1 MKITVAIFSLFLA
14 CKGFAQHDGGEHGGN
29 ERHERREHEAR
40 ERESAKEA
48 RGGKETKSAP
58 EHGGPHETRQP
69 ATQKMD
75 KGGGGAEMEVA
86 PTGMRPFSGN
96 PQHGGRPVDANG
108 AKLGPSG
115 KPMNYNK
122 DFNNRS
128 QAMEAARDAGS
139 RPPIEHEDHFHAV
152 DSKGNKIPG
161 EHFSNPKSISNP
173 QLQVAPAN
181 TSGFGASGAS
191 PQTKSPARFG
201 AGNPPA
207 TSSGG
212 PTFGAS
218 STPDNSKKITPFG
231 AGAPPRSSGGPGFGS
246 SGRADSSRKRSL

>member
-1 MKITVAIFSLFLA
+1 MKVLLISISLFLA
-14 CKGFAQHDGGEHGGN
+14 STAFSQRDRGEKGST
-29 ERHERREHEAR
+29 ERHEMREHEAR

-58 EHGGPHETRQP
+58 DHGGPHETRQP
-69 ATQKMD
+69 ATQKID

-96 PQHGGRPVDANG
+96 PQTGGRPINESG

-122 DFNNRS
+122 NFSSRS

-161 EHFSNPKSISNP
+161 EHFSYPKSTISP
-173 QLQVAPAN
+173 PTPTAPGGA
-181 TSGFGASGAS
+181 SGFGASGAS
-191 PQTKSPARFG
+191 SQTKSPARFG
-201 AGNPPA
+201 TGNPPA
-207 TSSGG
+207 TSTGRSN
-212 PTFGAS
+212 FGAS
-218 STPDNSKKITPFG
+218 STPD
-231 AGAPPRSSGGPGFGS
+231 
-246 SGRADSSRKRSL
+246 SSRKKNL